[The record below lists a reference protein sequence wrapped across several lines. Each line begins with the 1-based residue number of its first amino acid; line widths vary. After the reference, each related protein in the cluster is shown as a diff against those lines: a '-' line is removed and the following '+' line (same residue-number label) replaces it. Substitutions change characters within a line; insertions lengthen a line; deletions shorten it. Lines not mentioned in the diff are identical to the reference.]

1 MGHVGR
7 TDAETFWSVYFMSAG
22 VCQPLTR
29 TVRPLFSS
37 LQLQRSQGDR
47 GLTRTQWK
55 GPDTTWSANPQVLGS
70 MLVSTIPNGLFQD
83 KDKSFF
89 FQQQPITVPQRAE
102 GAVKVEMPTGPRAT
116 TSSHKSQLVKRR
128 ARLTENLSY

>member
-29 TVRPLFSS
+29 TVQPLFSS
-37 LQLQRSQGDR
+37 LQLQRRQGDR
-47 GLTRTQWK
+47 DLTGTQWK
-55 GPDTTWSANPQVLGS
+55 GPDITWSANPQALGS

-83 KDKSFF
+83 NDKSLFS
-89 FQQQPITVPQRAE
+89 TTANYNS
-102 GAVKVEMPTGPRAT
+102 PTGGRC
-116 TSSHKSQLVKRR
+116 SGS
-128 ARLTENLSY
+128 